1 VAETA
6 QTASGN
12 SRRAAVVRTVGL
24 DIVGPLVVYRL
35 CRGAGVPEVWSLV
48 LSGVLPGFGVVF
60 DWWRWR
66 TLEMVGAVVLA
77 GIGVSVALALVTDDP
92 QVVLLEGAILTGFF
106 GLVCLLSV
114 WWSRWRRPLIF
125 SFAQAFY
132 GGRHSADGV
141 EFDEDYETYDEA
153 RFYWR
158 VVTIVWGVVYVV
170 EAAVKA
176 VVVTHTSTGR
186 ALLFN
191 RTVPW
196 AVYIALMAWTMWWGF
211 RLRRSKPVDAKT

>member
-1 VAETA
+1 MAEAA
-6 QTASGN
+6 QAARGT
-12 SRRAAVVRTVGL
+12 SRRAAVARTVGL
-24 DIVGPLVVYRL
+24 DIVGPLLVYRA
-35 CRGAGVPEVWSLV
+35 CRAGGVPEVWSLV
-48 LSGVLPGFGVVF
+48 VSGLPPAVGVLF

-77 GIGVSVALALVTDDP
+77 GIGVSVVLALLTDDP
-92 QVVLLEGAILTGFF
+92 QILLLESAILTGLF
-106 GLVCLLSV
+106 GLGCLVSL
-114 WWSRWRRPLIF
+114 RWRRPLIF

-132 GGRHSADGV
+132 GGRHSADGL
-141 EFDEDYETYDEA
+141 EFDEEYAYPEA

-158 VVTIVWGVVYVV
+158 TVTIVWAVVYLV

-176 VVVTHTSTGR
+176 VVATHASTGR

-196 AVYIALMAWTMWWGF
+196 AVYAALMAWTIWWGF
-211 RLRRSKPVDAKT
+211 RRRRAGAADAEV